1 MRVCKKH
8 NVYDDDCLFCRR
20 RNMPPVSSS
29 EIVSLCGVWMSKDA
43 KRKMLVLHQDARW
56 PVISLLEKAFK
67 IGFEEGVKSA
77 QPNDKL
83 SHTAPT
89 TT

>member
-1 MRVCKKH
+1 
-8 NVYDDDCLFCRR
+8 
-20 RNMPPVSSS
+20 
-29 EIVSLCGVWMSKDA
+29 MSKDA